1 MRKFYVFVSVR
12 DDAKL
17 VQDDRDNEKKNK
29 ELHIYSMWDHFQVT
43 IKKKLLPVSPGVPF
57 GLMGRIQQPL
67 GSVSS

>member
-29 ELHIYSMWDHFQVT
+29 ELHIYSM
-43 IKKKLLPVSPGVPF
+43 
-57 GLMGRIQQPL
+57 
-67 GSVSS
+67 